1 VLLHPVLVFAR
12 EHPLAVLAAPLHLV
26 LLTLLLAGHTFYL
39 LLLVLP
45 FLII

>member
-1 VLLHPVLVFAR
+1 M
-12 EHPLAVLAAPLHLV
+12 LAAPLHLV
-26 LLTLLLAGHTFYL
+26 LLTLLLAGHTFCL